1 MDKSSTEADSHIV
14 ESARVARELQALWVK
29 MTPRQQK
36 RSELILERLLQ
47 NCHTHPKMNNL

>member
-1 MDKSSTEADSHIV
+1 MDKSSAEADSHIV